1 MRKNTSVPTSAG
13 KWTKQ
18 KSDTVLPQRS
28 GTTAWQLSQAAHGTT
43 AQGMRYY
50 RGGADVKNYI
60 RPYYREGAVLGLGA
74 TVLRLERSGTTVC
87 AYGTT
92 ARACGTTAGACGTTA
107 LRSSTTAC
115 LRTATLGILL
125 FAKYEENGGCSK
137 AQRERRCK
145 GSKRVRDDSTRT
157 FPTRTPS

>member
-1 MRKNTSVPTSAG
+1 MPTSAG
-13 KWTKQ
+13 KRTKQ

-74 TVLRLERSGTTVC
+74 TVLRLQRSGTTV
-87 AYGTT
+87 GT
-92 ARACGTTAGACGTTA
+92 CGTTAPKCGTTA
-107 LRSSTTAC
+107 EARM
-115 LRTATLGILL
+115 
-125 FAKYEENGGCSK
+125 
-137 AQRERRCK
+137 
-145 GSKRVRDDSTRT
+145 
-157 FPTRTPS
+157 